1 MLNRISSLVGSC
13 YLLSSNDPVTDLM
26 LEEEVS
32 DMRRLRKATLTDV
45 AQRAG
50 VSVTTASYIL
60 NGRTSQMRI
69 AAATEQRVRTAMHD
83 LGYRPNWSARTLR
96 GSSTQTVGVISDFV
110 ASGAFASS
118 LLSGASAAA
127 RRCDHVLL
135 IGETL
140 GNPEVERLL
149 VQEMLDRQVDGV
161 LYTTVAATT
170 VQLPEELAT
179 TRTVLLNCVD
189 PTRDLP
195 AVLTDDV
202 AAGSTAAGQL
212 LDAGLTDGIY
222 VVGEDPTPEST
233 AGRER
238 MEGIRTALG
247 AADVP
252 LAGMVACAWDVSPA
266 HDAVR
271 EWLHTQPRPRGLI
284 CLNDRVAM
292 GAYQALAGAGLR
304 VPDDVSVVSFDGSD
318 LAGWLRPRL
327 TSLGLPF
334 AEMGARAVEVLMDPD
349 WHRQGV
355 IRVPP
360 VLHPGGSV

>member
-1 MLNRISSLVGSC
+1 
-13 YLLSSNDPVTDLM
+13 
-26 LEEEVS
+26 
-32 DMRRLRKATLTDV
+32 MRRLRKATLTDV

-60 NGRTSQMRI
+60 NGRSSQMRI

-96 GSSTQTVGVISDFV
+96 GSSTQTIGIISDFV

-127 RRCDHVLL
+127 RRCEHVVL

-140 GNPEVERLL
+140 GNPEVEKLL

-170 VQLPEELAT
+170 VRLSEELAGA
-179 TRTVLLNCVD
+179 RIVLLNCSD

-195 AVLTDDV
+195 AVLVDDV
-202 AAGSTAAGQL
+202 AAGRSAAGQL
-212 LDAGLTDGIY
+212 LDAGLNEDIF

-238 MEGIRTALG
+238 MEGIRSALTASG
-247 AADVP
+247 VR
-252 LAGMVACAWDVSPA
+252 LAGVVACAWDVPRA

-271 EWLHTQPRPRGLI
+271 EWLRTHPRPRGLI

-292 GAYQALAGAGLR
+292 GTYQALAGAGLR
-304 VPDDVSVVSFDGSD
+304 VPDDVAVVSFDGSD

-334 AEMGARAVEVLMDPD
+334 AEMGARAVEVLMDAD
-349 WHRQGV
+349 WRRRGV
-355 IRVPP
+355 VRVPP
-360 VLHPGGSV
+360 VLHAGGSV